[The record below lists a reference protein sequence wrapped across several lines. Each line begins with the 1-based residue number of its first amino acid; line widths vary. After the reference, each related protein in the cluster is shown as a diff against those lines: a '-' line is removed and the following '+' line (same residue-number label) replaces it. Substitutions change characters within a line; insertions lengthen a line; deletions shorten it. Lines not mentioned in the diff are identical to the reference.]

1 MFSQT
6 VEYALRATVHLAM
19 NNDRPQKT
27 NQIADA
33 TQVPTAYLA
42 KVLRELNRHGLVHS
56 QRGLGGGISLAKSP
70 EEMTIL
76 EIVNAVDPVTRI
88 KTCPLQLPSHGAQL
102 CALHRRMDNALAM
115 VESAFAET
123 TLDEILKES
132 TERLPLCEV
141 GLNSMPQ

>member
-27 NQIADA
+27 NQIANA

-56 QRGLGGGISLAKSP
+56 RRGLGGGISLAQNP
-70 EEMTIL
+70 EEITIL

-88 KTCPLQLPSHGAQL
+88 KTCPLQLRSHGIQL

-123 TLDEILKES
+123 TLAEILEES
-132 TERLPLCEV
+132 NERLPLCDV
-141 GLNSMPQ
+141 RLDSVPQ

>member
-88 KTCPLQLPSHGAQL
+88 KTCPLQLRSHGIQL

-123 TLDEILKES
+123 TLAEILEES
-132 TERLPLCEV
+132 NERLPLCDV
-141 GLNSMPQ
+141 RLDSVSR

>member
-19 NNDRPQKT
+19 NNDQPQKT

-42 KVLRELNRHGLVHS
+42 KVLRELNRHGLVRS

-70 EEMTIL
+70 QEMTVL

-88 KTCPLQLPSHGAQL
+88 KTCPLQLSSHGVQL

-123 TLDEILKES
+123 TLAEILNES

-141 GLNSMPQ
+141 PNSMPQ

>member
-19 NNDRPQKT
+19 NNDQPQKT

-42 KVLRELNRHGLVHS
+42 KVLRELNRHGLVRS

-70 EEMTIL
+70 QEMTVL

-88 KTCPLQLPSHGAQL
+88 KTCPLQLSSHGVQL

>member
-19 NNDRPQKT
+19 NNDQPQKT

-42 KVLRELNRHGLVHS
+42 KVLRELNRHGLVRS

-70 EEMTIL
+70 QEMTVL

-88 KTCPLQLPSHGAQL
+88 KTCPLQLSSHGVQL

-123 TLDEILKES
+123 TLAEILNES

>member
-70 EEMTIL
+70 E
-76 EIVNAVDPVTRI
+76 
-88 KTCPLQLPSHGAQL
+88 
-102 CALHRRMDNALAM
+102 
-115 VESAFAET
+115 
-123 TLDEILKES
+123 
-132 TERLPLCEV
+132 
-141 GLNSMPQ
+141 

>member
-27 NQIADA
+27 NQIANA

-76 EIVNAVDPVTRI
+76 EVVNAVDPVTRI
-88 KTCPLQLPSHGAQL
+88 KTCPLQLRSHGIQL

-123 TLDEILKES
+123 TLAEILEES
-132 TERLPLCEV
+132 NERLPLCDV
-141 GLNSMPQ
+141 RLDSVPQ

>member
-76 EIVNAVDPVTRI
+76 EVVNAVDPVTRI
-88 KTCPLQLPSHGAQL
+88 KTCPLQLPSHGIQL

-123 TLDEILKES
+123 TLAEILEES
-132 TERLPLCEV
+132 NERLPLCDV
-141 GLNSMPQ
+141 QLDSVPQ

>member
-88 KTCPLQLPSHGAQL
+88 KTCPLQLPSHGVQL

-123 TLDEILKES
+123 TLAEILKES

>member
-19 NNDRPQKT
+19 NNDRSQKT
-27 NQIADA
+27 NRIADA

-123 TLDEILKES
+123 TLAQILKES

>member
-19 NNDRPQKT
+19 NNDQPQKT

-42 KVLRELNRHGLVHS
+42 KVLRELNRHGLVRS

-70 EEMTIL
+70 QEMTVL

-88 KTCPLQLPSHGAQL
+88 KTCPLQLSSHGVQL

-123 TLDEILKES
+123 TLAQILKES